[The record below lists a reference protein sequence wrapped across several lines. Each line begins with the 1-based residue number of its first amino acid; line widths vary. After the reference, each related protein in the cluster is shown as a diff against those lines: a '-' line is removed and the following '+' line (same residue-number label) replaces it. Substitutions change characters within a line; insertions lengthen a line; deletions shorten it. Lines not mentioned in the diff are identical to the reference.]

1 VWEFA
6 VCTDHPARRPGDAA
20 TACHAP
26 SGLSA
31 QLLRGTKVT
40 VLATVAI
47 LLVAAACSSESDE
60 DPTADASSTTETT
73 ADGGATATSETTE
86 PGGGEDEESGQDEE
100 AEADPLGTATGR
112 LPASPNDSA
121 LVPLRLDVTGLDR
134 LDGMVELRV
143 TITNEGRRS
152 TPDFE
157 PYSSFDDP
165 RLPTG
170 QGQYSLSGASLVD
183 AEGERAYL
191 TIVDSEGTCLCTGRL
206 AQVAVAAGDS
216 FEMYADFGGLPG
228 DLDQVDVQV
237 PGFPTVD
244 SVPIG

>member
-1 VWEFA
+1 VRKLRGTRFVAGVA
-6 VCTDHPARRPGDAA
+6 VAIVLTA
-20 TACHAP
+20 TAC
-26 SGLSA
+26 
-31 QLLRGTKVT
+31 
-40 VLATVAI
+40 
-47 LLVAAACSSESDE
+47 SSKSDE
-60 DPTADASSTTETT
+60 DPTAESSSTTQTT
-73 ADGGATATSETTE
+73 AEGRGSTSETTGADE
-86 PGGGEDEESGQDEE
+86 TTETGEDPE
-100 AEADPLGTATGR
+100 AEPLGSATGR
-112 LPASPNDSA
+112 LPANPNDST
-121 LVPLRLDVTGLDR
+121 LVPLRLDVTGLEQ

-143 TITNEGRRS
+143 TITNAGRRS

-170 QGQYSLSGASLVD
+170 QGLYSLSGASLID

-206 AQVAVAAGDS
+206 AQVAIPAGDS
-216 FEMYADFGGLPG
+216 FEMYADFGGLPD

-237 PGFPTVD
+237 PGFPTVA

>member
-1 VWEFA
+1 VA
-6 VCTDHPARRPGDAA
+6 AR
-20 TACHAP
+20 P
-26 SGLSA
+26 STVRK
-31 QLLRGTKVT
+31 LRGTKGIA
-40 VLATVAI
+40 LATAAI

-60 DPTADASSTTETT
+60 DPTADDSSTTETT
-73 ADGGATATSETTE
+73 ADDEATATSETTE
-86 PGGGEDEESGQDEE
+86 PGGGEDEQ

-112 LPASPNDSA
+112 LPASPTDST

-206 AQVAVAAGDS
+206 AEVALAAGDS

-244 SVPIG
+244 SVPVG